1 MSELICLLRV
11 SVSFFNHKE
20 LVWPKLQSKNK
31 IRNSLSKRRGE
42 MKIINV
48 LKQDLNRRLTEAVWP
63 SLIKNY
69 FLVRKNSFSILTSR
83 IITVLISDDLLTTH
97 RRWLLSWICALE
109 LIVRR
114 AKEKS
119 MKKIGHDFYLY
130 RVFSLYFHFIERQ
143 NDGNF
148 VNVR

>member
-1 MSELICLLRV
+1 MMSELICLLRV

-83 IITVLISDDLLTTH
+83 IITVLISYDLLTTH

-114 AKEKS
+114 AKEES
-119 MKKIGHDFYLY
+119 MKKIVHDFYPY
-130 RVFSLYFHFIERQ
+130 RIFS
-143 NDGNF
+143 
-148 VNVR
+148 